1 MTSDGGHQPPQD
13 VAASQAPPE
22 DDIAMLFTA
31 LHQRMVQS
39 GDWNRVLT
47 TLRRMLEDCGYEET
61 LQKFAAEQAREQERL
76 QLGPLLAVLS
86 PYAKENLP
94 AHVRDHIGAL
104 IRDFLDRN
112 VEDAN
117 PEDEAEA

>member
-1 MTSDGGHQPPQD
+1 MSSDGGHQPPQD